1 MQSRS
6 DKAQFTSEIRNT
18 QYIDNYIERWL
29 NLETLDNPYVE
40 CEICGYVSNAS
51 IHQRLFPKEF
61 GLNSENN
68 RIVHLC
74 ANCYYELHALIDK
87 QSITAAPERI
97 LQMCEDA
104 FEKLKDKKK
113 HYRDVN
119 KNIERIEI

>member
-6 DKAQFTSEIRNT
+6 DKAQFTSEIKNT
-18 QYIDNYIERWL
+18 TYIDNYIERWL
-29 NLETLDNPYVE
+29 NLEKLDKPYVE

-87 QSITAAPERI
+87 QSIAAAPERI

-104 FEKLKDKKK
+104 FEKLKDTKKN
-113 HYRDVN
+113 YRDVN

>member
-6 DKAQFTSEIRNT
+6 DKAQFTSEIKNAK
-18 QYIDNYIERWL
+18 YIDNYIGKWL

-74 ANCYYELHALIDK
+74 ANCYYELHALLDK
-87 QSITAAPERI
+87 QSTTAAPERI

-104 FEKLKDKKK
+104 FERLKDKKK
-113 HYRDVN
+113 NYRDIT
-119 KNIERIEI
+119 KNLERIEI